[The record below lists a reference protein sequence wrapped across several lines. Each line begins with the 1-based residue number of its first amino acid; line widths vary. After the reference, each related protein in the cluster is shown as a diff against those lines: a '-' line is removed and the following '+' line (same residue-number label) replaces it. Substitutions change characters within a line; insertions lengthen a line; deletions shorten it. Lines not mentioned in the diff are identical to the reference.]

1 MLQFFKYVLA
11 TIVGFFLFFI
21 LGFIVLIGIGA
32 AFSSGDKTTE
42 VKSNSVLQI
51 DLNNQLS
58 EKSTKEDDFSGIF
71 SSGTST
77 VGLHD
82 LKKSIA
88 NATLDPNIKAI
99 SIKLE
104 FPMAG
109 FAQIEE
115 LRNQLIAFK
124 KSGKKIYT
132 YGEIMSEKAIYLSSI
147 ADKSFINPT
156 GGLEFNGL
164 ESDIMF
170 YKGLFEKIGVKP
182 LVFKVGDFKS
192 AVEPFIRTD
201 MSPENKLQ
209 VKSYLGSIA
218 DHMYTKIGEAK
229 GITKT
234 EIDNIL
240 NQNLIQEPADA
251 VKYKLLTHVGYFDQ
265 YESEIKKDLGVK
277 EDGKINYNKIGAY
290 ANAKKYIKDGS
301 SSNKIAVIIAEGEIQ
316 SGDEEGDVITSEAFI
331 KELKKARNDKKIK
344 AIVLRINSPG
354 GSALAS
360 DVMWREIEL
369 TKKVKPVIASMGDV
383 AASGGYYM
391 AMGCDA
397 IVAQP
402 TTITGSIG
410 IFGMLFNTK
419 ELLNNKLGI
428 TVDGVTTHTYANS
441 PSLTREMS
449 DAEKMMIQN
458 SVNKGYEKFTS
469 KAAAGRKMSIEGLK
483 AVASGR
489 VWTGTQAKA
498 NGLVDMLGGIDDA
511 VKLAAD
517 KSKLKAGDYQI
528 KYYPNAKSEFEQIM
542 NKFGKNKEDAALK
555 QYLGAL
561 YPYANE
567 IKNLQKMDKLQAR
580 MPYTLD
586 IK

>member
-11 TIVGFFLFFI
+11 TIVGFFLFFL
-21 LGFIVLIGIGA
+21 LGFFLLLGIGA

-42 VKSNSVLQI
+42 VKTNSVLQI
-51 DLNNQLS
+51 DLNSQLS
-58 EKSTKEDDFSGIF
+58 ELSTKSDDFSGIF
-71 SSGTST
+71 DNGPSKI
-77 VGLHD
+77 GLHD

-88 NATLDPNIKAI
+88 NAKLDPNIKAI
-99 SIKLE
+99 SFKLE
-104 FPMAG
+104 YPMAG
-109 FAQIEE
+109 FAQLEE
-115 LRNQLIAFK
+115 LRNQLIDFK

-132 YGEIMSEKAIYLSSI
+132 YGEVMTEKAIYLSSI
-147 ADKSFINPT
+147 ADKSFINPA

-164 ESDIMF
+164 DSEVMF

-182 LVFKVGDFKS
+182 LIFKVGDFKS
-192 AVEPFIRTD
+192 AVEPFFRTD
-201 MSPENKLQ
+201 MSPENELQ

-218 DHMYTKIGEAK
+218 DHIYTQIGAARGVSK
-229 GITKT
+229 ADL
-234 EIDNIL
+234 DNIL
-240 NQNLIQEPADA
+240 NQNLIQEPQDA
-251 VKYKLLTHVGYFDQ
+251 VKYKLLTHTGYFDQ
-265 YESEIKKDLGVK
+265 YEAEIKKDLGLK
-277 EDGKINYNKIGAY
+277 DDAKIAY
-290 ANAKKYIKDGS
+290 SKLSSYQDAKKYVASGS
-301 SSNKIAVIIAEGEIQ
+301 SSNRIAVIVSEGEIQ

-354 GSALAS
+354 GSAMAS

-369 TKKVKPVIASMGDV
+369 TKKVKPVIASMSDV

-419 ELLNNKLGI
+419 ELLNNKLGV

-441 PSLTREMS
+441 PSLTRDMS
-449 DAEKMMIQN
+449 EAEKMMIQN

-469 KAAAGRKMSIEGLK
+469 KAAAGRKMSIDQLK

-489 VWTGTQAKA
+489 VWTGTQAKQ
-498 NGLVDMLGGIDDA
+498 NGLVDALGGLDEA
-511 VKLAAD
+511 VKLAAI
-517 KSKLKAGDYQI
+517 KAKLKADDYQV
-528 KYYPNAKSEFEQIM
+528 KFYPFAKTEFEQIM
-542 NKFGKNKEDAALK
+542 AKIGKSNEDAALK
-555 QYLGAL
+555 EYLGAL
-561 YPYANE
+561 YPLAKEFKSLN
-567 IKNLQKMDKLQAR
+567 KMEQLQAR